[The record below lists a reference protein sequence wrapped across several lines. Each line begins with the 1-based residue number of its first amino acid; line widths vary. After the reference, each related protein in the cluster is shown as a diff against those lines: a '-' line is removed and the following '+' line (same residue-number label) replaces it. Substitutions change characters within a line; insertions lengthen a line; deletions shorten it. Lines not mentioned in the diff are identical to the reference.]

1 MWRRPKSS
9 ALRAALIWALSA
21 AVARAADIDPRA
33 YQRHVDYLASDALK
47 GRATGSP
54 ELDEA
59 ARYIA
64 AQFESFGVRP
74 VPGADYL
81 QPFAATV
88 GARLNDNNRLDY
100 TLAGRTASLRLNDG
114 FLPFRFSQSGT
125 AASAPVVF
133 AGYGITAAEY
143 GYDDYAG
150 LDVQD
155 KWVLIL
161 RHEPQEDDANSVFA
175 GRQTTPHATFAN
187 KAVNAKMHGARGV
200 ILVNDTY
207 HHPGE
212 RDALL
217 SFGATSGPANSG
229 IFFVQIAADTAE
241 AWLRAAGRDLRAI
254 IEAIDRD
261 LKPQSFAVPGLSVS
275 ATVDIV
281 QEVKPVYN
289 VAAYIPGSTAEYVII
304 GAHYDHLGL
313 GDEHSLAP
321 SQIGEIHH
329 GADDNASGT
338 AAVLE
343 LARWFAQQPRPRRG
357 ILFLAFAGEELGLLG
372 SAHYTANPLLPLENA
387 VAMLNMDM
395 IGRVREGR
403 LYVNGTGTGSTLDAL
418 VAGVPVPAPLRID
431 RSESTGYGGSDH
443 ISFTAK
449 QIPVLF
455 FFSGLHGD
463 YHKPSDTADKI
474 DAAAAAAVAGYV
486 GEIALAIANAPDRPV
501 FQRVVEKTADPHSGG
516 TPVSSGYGPSFGS
529 VPDFNE
535 PPKGVRFAD
544 VRPGTPADKAG
555 LRAGDILISFG
566 GKEISNLYDFTY
578 ALQSHKPGDEVL
590 VIVLRGDQTIEAK
603 VLLTE
608 RR

>member
-1 MWRRPKSS
+1 MWQPRRSK
-9 ALRAALIWALSA
+9 AGAAALLAAGCAL
-21 AVARAADIDPRA
+21 AADIDSSA
-33 YQRHVDYLASDALK
+33 YQGHVNFLASDALK

-64 AQFESFGVRP
+64 AQFAAAGVKP

-81 QPFAATV
+81 QQFPATI
-88 GARLNDNNRLDY
+88 GARLNGNNRLDY
-100 TLAGRTASLRLNDG
+100 TLDGRAETLRLNAG
-114 FLPFRFSQSGT
+114 FIPFSFSQSGT
-125 AASAPVVF
+125 AAAAPVVF
-133 AGYGITAAEY
+133 AGYGITAADY

-150 LDVQD
+150 LDVRD

-175 GRQTTPHATFAN
+175 GRQTTPHASFAN

-200 ILVNDTY
+200 ILINDTY

-212 RDALL
+212 RDALM
-217 SFGATSGPANSG
+217 SFGQTSGPANSG
-229 IFFVQIAADTAE
+229 IFFVQVAAETAE
-241 AWLRAAGRDLRAI
+241 AWIRASGRELRGLVDS
-254 IEAIDRD
+254 IDRD
-261 LKPQSFAVPGLSVS
+261 LKPKSFTLAGLTVS
-275 ATVDIV
+275 ATVDMV
-281 QEVKPVYN
+281 QEVKPVHN
-289 VAAYIPGSTAEYVII
+289 VAAYLPGATDEYVII

-321 SQIGEIHH
+321 TQIGQIHH

-343 LARWFAQQPRPRRG
+343 LARWFAKQPQPKRG
-357 ILFLAFAGEELGLLG
+357 ILFLTFAGEELGLLG
-372 SAHYTANPLLPLENA
+372 SAHYTTAPLLPLEKA
-387 VAMLNMDM
+387 VTMLNMDM
-395 IGRVREGR
+395 IGRVREGKI
-403 LYVNGTGTGSTLDAL
+403 YVNGTGTGSTLDGL
-418 VAGVPVPAPLRID
+418 VEGVPVPQALRVD
-431 RSESTGYGGSDH
+431 LSESTGYGGSDH

-449 QIPVLF
+449 QVPVIF

-463 YHKPSDTADKI
+463 YHKPSDTAEKI
-474 DAAAAAAVAGYV
+474 DSASAAAVAAYV
-486 GEIALAIANAPDRPV
+486 GDIAVAIANAPDRPV
-501 FQRVVEKTADPHSGG
+501 FQRVAEKADPHSGG
-516 TPVSSGYGPSFGS
+516 APVGSGYGPNFGS
-529 VPDFNE
+529 IPDFNE
-535 PPKGVRFAD
+535 PPTGVRFAD
-544 VRPGTPADKAG
+544 VRPSTPADLAG
-555 LRAGDILISFG
+555 LRAGDILIAFD

-590 VIVLRGDQTIEAK
+590 VVVLRDNQRIEAK